1 MALATQCPHCHTS
14 FRVVND
20 QLKLHAGLVRCG
32 ACHQTFNGI
41 EYLIAPGG
49 KPKISPHTVPAVDSN
64 MVSNKVNHSPATVS
78 HEAHVSEDFRKT
90 AIEQPPAPVVAT
102 NSVDPARE
110 NLAADYADDIV
121 ATIAPITNQDDAV
134 ADRDISTDS
143 VQPAPIT
150 NTELQPAASHEPASH
165 SSAKLDFDLGVDE
178 RFSHIIDPESQAQAV
193 SQIELETR
201 VAVMGDDSAAWSN
214 TESKYGQQLEQLDA
228 AVDLGKHTDQQVQK
242 LDDLATPE
250 IERPA
255 NEPLESTSEAIEVSS
270 DEAQEE
276 LPKRPW
282 NAVLL
287 DDTAYDDLEKGTSDS
302 EKPEFVLKAEKQKK
316 YGKWVRAGR
325 LVATLL
331 LALSLLGQGS
341 YLWRNQLAAWLP
353 QTKPWLIEACQ
364 QLHCRVELPAQIEML
379 SIESHELQSLPA
391 QPNIYSLTL
400 QLQNRAKLVQAW
412 PRLELVLK
420 DKKNQTQLRRV
431 FAPTDYLPMKADPT
445 VVATGFVGN
454 SERTLKIYFELSET
468 VAASYDV
475 GLFYP

>member
-1 MALATQCPHCHTS
+1 MALATQCPHCYTS

-49 KPKISPHTVPAVDSN
+49 KPKVNPHAVPATD
-64 MVSNKVNHSPATVS
+64 SNKVSNSPATPD
-78 HEAHVSEDFRKT
+78 HAAHLSEDFNKT
-90 AIEQPPAPVVAT
+90 APKQSTEQATETTAAT
-102 NSVDPARE
+102 NPVDHAPE
-110 NLAADYADDIV
+110 NLAADYTDDIV
-121 ATIAPITNQDDAV
+121 ATIAPTMNDDEAI
-134 ADRDISTDS
+134 ADHDISADP
-143 VQPAPIT
+143 VQLAPIT
-150 NTELQPAASHEPASH
+150 KTELQPAANHEPASQ

-201 VAVMGDDSAAWSN
+201 VAVMDDDSTAWSN
-214 TESKYGQQLEQLDA
+214 TESKFGQQLEQLDA
-228 AVDLGKHTDQQVQK
+228 AVDAGKHTDQQVQE
-242 LDDLATPE
+242 LDDLATQKK
-250 IERPA
+250 ERPSS
-255 NEPLESTSEAIEVSS
+255 EPLESTSEAIEESL
-270 DEAQEE
+270 DEAQED

-287 DDTAYDDLEKGTSDS
+287 DDTAYDDLETATSES

-316 YGKWVRAGR
+316 YGKWLRAGR

-331 LALSLLGQGS
+331 LVLSLFGQGS

-364 QLHCRVELPAQIEML
+364 QLHCRVELPAQIDML

-391 QPNIYSLTL
+391 LPNVYSLTL
-400 QLQNRAKLVQAW
+400 QLQNRANLVQAW

-431 FAPTDYLPMKADPT
+431 FAPIDYLPMKADPT

>member
-1 MALATQCPHCHTS
+1 MALATQCPHCYTS

-49 KPKISPHTVPAVDSN
+49 KPKVNPHTVPAAD
-64 MVSNKVNHSPATVS
+64 SNKVSNSPAAPD
-78 HEAHVSEDFRKT
+78 HAAHVNEDFNKT
-90 AIEQPPAPVVAT
+90 ASGQSTEQATETAAATSPVDHAP
-102 NSVDPARE
+102 E
-110 NLAADYADDIV
+110 NLTADYADDIV
-121 ATIAPITNQDDAV
+121 ATIVPTMNDDEAI
-134 ADRDISTDS
+134 ADHDISADP
-143 VQPAPIT
+143 VQPAPIA
-150 NTELQPAASHEPASH
+150 NTELPPAASHEPASQT
-165 SSAKLDFDLGVDE
+165 SANLDFDLGVDE

-201 VAVMGDDSAAWSN
+201 VAVMDEDSTAWSN
-214 TESKYGQQLEQLDA
+214 TESKFGQQLEQLDT
-228 AVDLGKHTDQQVQK
+228 AVESKTLANEQVQV
-242 LDDLATPE
+242 LDHLTAPKTE
-250 IERPA
+250 QA
-255 NEPLESTSEAIEVSS
+255 LNEPLESHSEALEEAP
-270 DEAQEE
+270 DQAQED

-287 DDTAYDDLEKGTSDS
+287 DDTAYDNLETATSDS

-316 YGKWVRAGR
+316 YGKWLRAGR

-331 LALSLLGQGS
+331 LALSLAGQAS

-364 QLHCRVELPAQIEML
+364 QLHCRVELPAQIETL

-391 QPNIYSLTL
+391 LPNVYSLTL
-400 QLQNRAKLVQAW
+400 QLQNRANLVQAW

-431 FAPTDYLPMKADPT
+431 FAPIDYLPMKADPT